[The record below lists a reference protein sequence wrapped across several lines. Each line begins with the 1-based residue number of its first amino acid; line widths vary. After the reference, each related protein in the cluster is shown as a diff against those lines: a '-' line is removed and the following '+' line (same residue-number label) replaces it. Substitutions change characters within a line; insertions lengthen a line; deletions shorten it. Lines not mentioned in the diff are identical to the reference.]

1 VSTLLKDNVSIN
13 VRSRR
18 KEEMVARRVIHRP
31 GGRSAMRLSIQHP
44 TAIREAFAMPSR
56 ALSDDQMNIITK
68 LAEPLLHIDRGPY
81 LQRVAQLLSGQPEIG
96 DGVVHRA
103 AEQAQR
109 EFRRSVTLED
119 RGHAGKYAQSRTA
132 PRVARGKK
140 RNIGPMFL
148 LPARC
153 PQPGERAEREVG
165 LLMGAARG
173 AAAQDRFMPAHRGPL
188 LPA

>member
-44 TAIREAFAMPSR
+44 TAIREAFAMPSPL

-81 LQRVAQLLSGQPEIG
+81 LQRVAQLLPGQPEIG

-140 RNIGPMFL
+140 RNIGHFYRLVALSQASAPS
-148 LPARC
+148 ARSAC
-153 PQPGERAEREVG
+153 
-165 LLMGAARG
+165 
-173 AAAQDRFMPAHRGPL
+173 
-188 LPA
+188 